1 MFIEILL
8 NICEYLFEA
17 FVWILVFV
25 SAICATIGIT
35 LFFTI
40 IL

>member
-17 FVWILVFV
+17 FVWILAIG
-25 SAICATIGIT
+25 SAICATIGMT
-35 LFFTI
+35 LFFMI